1 MSCEGWS
8 QHWGK
13 EKKKKEVI
21 LLVFRSFTA
30 WKTARMPLLIS
41 KDSHYSIF
49 SPGTDLSLS
58 ERCWEGWWMEQALRN
73 SHKSPHTLPQFRKA
87 PPHPLKTRIYQLFSE
102 LAVLSYSFA
111 CSAYLDWVPEV
122 FLCSRRSLGGGRGW
136 SWAGAAVQV
145 TLGQPSSSPWAAA
158 AAAAEPTLCL
168 MHAFIL
174 HVIPLRIID
183 RNTSSYITML
193 MCPCAG
199 ENASST
205 LGSQGSQTAS
215 SSGENLC
222 WGEADQAKNTSSLW
236 HCLSWWDC
244 LGENKD
250 GTLRSEWNKW
260 V

>member
-1 MSCEGWS
+1 MENCTNAFAHFQGFPLLNLLSRNRSESLWEVLGRMMDGTGTEELTQISTHPSPVQESTTTLLWKPGFISCFQS
-8 QHWGK
+8 LQCL
-13 EKKKKEVI
+13 VI
-21 LLVFRSFTA
+21 LLLALLIWTGSQRFFFAPGGLWGEAGADPGQEQLCRWPWGSPA
-30 WKTARMPLLIS
+30 PLLEQQQQQQS
-41 KDSHYSIF
+41 PRCVSCMHSSCTWSHS
-49 SPGTDLSLS
+49 
-58 ERCWEGWWMEQALRN
+58 Q
-73 SHKSPHTLPQFRKA
+73 
-87 PPHPLKTRIYQLFSE
+87 
-102 LAVLSYSFA
+102 
-111 CSAYLDWVPEV
+111 
-122 FLCSRRSLGGGRGW
+122 
-136 SWAGAAVQV
+136 
-145 TLGQPSSSPWAAA
+145 
-158 AAAAEPTLCL
+158 
-168 MHAFIL
+168 
-174 HVIPLRIID
+174 IID

-250 GTLRSEWNKW
+250 GTQRSEWNKW